1 MAARESAATWRTG
14 LRSCT
19 ILSLSEDRCL
29 PECRTRSSANS
40 TKYDDCSLGDD
51 ELSGPSEISFGNPG
65 GLMDDTSKKSGR
77 NKQPSAHEAW
87 LEKLAPKPGQAPTGV
102 KTYVGLL
109 RQSPSDPDA
118 YELFQTLDMSSSL
131 QIRKEDV
138 VHLEDLATD
147 KSPFGT
153 LGGSKLYVRLG
164 AKITSVRTST
174 STFTAGSTAPDDF
187 DLDIR
192 LGARRPLASSS
203 PQTIPDTGCGDACDT
218 IPPFTDPDV
227 GGCQINPLTQGANCQ
242 TLGCIPTKAGISIC
256 FCPPFTQDCPTANTC
271 NNTCQNTC
279 QTCHT
284 NCGTCQTC
292 ATCHTCRTQC
302 GGAICNLQTRLATV
316 CNPHGCVIKG

>member
-1 MAARESAATWRTG
+1 M
-14 LRSCT
+14 
-19 ILSLSEDRCL
+19 
-29 PECRTRSSANS
+29 
-40 TKYDDCSLGDD
+40 D
-51 ELSGPSEISFGNPG
+51 E
-65 GLMDDTSKKSGR
+65 TSKKTDRS
-77 NKQPSAHEAW
+77 KQIAAHEKW
-87 LEKLAPKPGQAPTGV
+87 QEKLAPAAGQRPTGV
-102 KTYVGLL
+102 KPYIGLL
-109 RQSPSDPDA
+109 RQSPSDADL

-138 VHLEDLATD
+138 VHLEDLASD

-174 STFTAGSTAPDDF
+174 STFTAGSSAPDDF

-192 LGARRPLASSS
+192 LGARRPFTSSS

-218 IPPFTDPDV
+218 IPPFTDPDA
-227 GGCQINPLTQGANCQ
+227 GGCVLLTAGAICQ
-242 TLGCIPTKAGISIC
+242 PTLGGAGCVPTKAGISIC
-256 FCPPFTQDCPTANTC
+256 FCAPFTQDCLTANTC

-292 ATCHTCRTQC
+292 QTQCATCHTCHTQC
-302 GGAICNLQTRLATV
+302 GGAICNLHTRLNTV
-316 CNPHGCVIKG
+316 CNPQGCVIKR